1 MECSVCQL
9 PLNYAL
15 LRNSDNVGDD
25 DNDDDEGCEELM
37 QLGKPVPDLIDQ
49 NCPHFYHYKCLY
61 EWSKINNSC
70 PLDRLQFSYIKQI
83 DLGDL
88 RQKDAQ
94 RLFHSDDD
102 NQRTDHNHVDDQELL
117 SVLNKNLPSKVLPVP
132 ERTHNLGH
140 DDSYNYSE
148 DMSTCQICHTDDDP
162 HQLLICDGCDQMY
175 HLYCLEPPLSSV
187 PMNEWFCSSCTQSV
201 QQQQQQQR
209 SSITDDLAQ
218 DLNLN
223 SSDPHRVLSQSS
235 PSNNGRSRGLQ
246 NRQRSQAALMRM
258 LRRRLLNDLHDF
270 GSQYRVG
277 NRSAGIVRHRNDLDT
292 SSVMNS
298 NSSYNSSN
306 NEAMNGMHVSIY
318 PSSFDINRVLNKHS
332 INGDNSSH
340 GGKKRQSRQKRSST
354 GSQSTRLSRQQQ
366 QQSKQQLQ
374 GPSILKLEDDKSLI
388 SNLLLEDYNK
398 VIANQPKS
406 AGKRRRKL
414 SLSLSDDNNYDSPS
428 AAANTDKNIAGDE
441 TSLWQQ
447 FELARSL
454 QHSGS
459 SSQGTTSSLKS
470 KQRQKIRKQ

>member
-1 MECSVCQL
+1 MECSICQL

-15 LRNSDNVGDD
+15 LHNSDNAGDD
-25 DNDDDEGCEELM
+25 DNEGCEELI

-70 PLDRLQFSYIKQI
+70 PLDRLQFSYIQQI

-94 RLFHSDDD
+94 RLFHNDDD
-102 NQRTDHNHVDDQELL
+102 NQHTDHNHDDDELL

-132 ERTHNLGH
+132 ERTHNLGE
-140 DDSYNYSE
+140 DQSYNYSE
-148 DMSTCQICHTDDDP
+148 ERSSCQVCHTDDDP

-201 QQQQQQQR
+201 QQQQQQR
-209 SSITDDLAQ
+209 YSITDDLVQ

-223 SSDPHRVLSQSS
+223 SNGSHRVQTLSS
-235 PSNNGRSRGLQ
+235 PSNNGRSRRFQ

-277 NRSAGIVRHRNDLDT
+277 NRSTNVVRHHNDLDT
-292 SSVMNS
+292 SSVMN
-298 NSSYNSSN
+298 NNSSN
-306 NEAMNGMHVSIY
+306 NYNNDSVNGMHVSIY

-332 INGDNSSH
+332 IKGDSSNH

-354 GSQSTRLSRQQQ
+354 GSQSTRSSRQQ

-414 SLSLSDDNNYDSPS
+414 SLSLSDDNNSNSPS
-428 AAANTDKNIAGDE
+428 AAANTDQNVAGDE
-441 TSLWQQ
+441 SVLWQQ

-454 QHSGS
+454 QQSGS

-470 KQRQKIRKQ
+470 KQRKKIRKQ